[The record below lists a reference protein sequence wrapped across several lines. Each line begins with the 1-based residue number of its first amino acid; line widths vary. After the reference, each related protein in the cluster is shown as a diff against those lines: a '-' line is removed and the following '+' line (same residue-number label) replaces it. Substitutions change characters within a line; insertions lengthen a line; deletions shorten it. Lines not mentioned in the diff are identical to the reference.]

1 MAFRAGLLG
10 AVAAETFAAHHV
22 CGSDRAAALA
32 ASRLQTLGPSFV
44 KAGQFLTT
52 REDILS
58 ADYRRHFA
66 ALRDRCRSDPPDVA
80 SSNLRERL
88 RAFPNVVDVDP
99 EPFASASIAQVHLG
113 RDASDGAPVAVKVLK
128 RDVAERLEGDLAVAR
143 FLADLARATSIEES
157 GRLAGAVS
165 RFERALLSELD
176 FPREAAA
183 AAAAA
188 EALASSVGRGSV
200 IVPRV
205 RHSAPGVIVM
215 DHVPSRPVTAA
226 SDPARAADLVFES
239 VMVLVCSGCAFHRDP
254 HEGNLGISV
263 AASSPPAGAPG
274 PEALVVYDFG
284 AVSALSPGTL
294 DSIME
299 VALSLV
305 SRDARGVAG
314 VLLERGLIASDS
326 PGDPDVRREAEVMAR
341 QAFRYMDTHD
351 AVGSF
356 DPSELRRE
364 VAHRLELSEEC
375 EGLLRAVI
383 MADGVCRKVH
393 PGFDLWRSVDRF
405 LAIHGPRLT
414 LRRGL
419 RDLASML

>member
-1 MAFRAGLLG
+1 MAFRTGLLG
-10 AVAAETFAAHHV
+10 VVAAETFAAHHV
-22 CGSDRAAALA
+22 CGSDRAAALVV
-32 ASRLQTLGPSFV
+32 SRLQTLGPSFV

-58 ADYRRHFA
+58 EDYRRHFA
-66 ALRDRCRSDPPDVA
+66 ALRDRCRSDPPAVA
-80 SSNLRERL
+80 SSNLRDRL
-88 RAFPNVVDVDP
+88 RAFPNVVDVDQ

-128 RDVAERLEGDLAVAR
+128 RDVAERVQSDLAVAR
-143 FLADLARATSIEES
+143 FLADVARSTSIEES
-157 GRLAGAVS
+157 GRLAGVVS
-165 RFERALLSELD
+165 RFERALLAELD
-176 FPREAAA
+176 FPRE

-188 EALASSVGRGSV
+188 EALASSVGRRSV

-215 DHVPSRPVTAA
+215 DHVPSRPVTTA

-254 HEGNLGISV
+254 HEGNLGIGTS
-263 AASSPPAGAPG
+263 ASGG
-274 PEALVVYDFG
+274 DALVVYDFG
-284 AVSALSPGTL
+284 AVSTLSPGTL

-305 SRDARGVAG
+305 SRDAEGVAS
-314 VLLERGLIASDS
+314 VLLERGLIASDA
-326 PGDPDVRREAEVMAR
+326 PGDPDVRREAEVMVR